1 MKLLQPLVTNNDMV
15 ELRLPCKAEWVAVA
29 RLAIAGIASRLAFT
43 VEDVEDL
50 KLAVAEGC
58 TNRIRHA
65 DGADTIVIVAEVAP
79 DEISITVRDEG
90 SSKHVAAVPSLAEAR
105 EDRLGIILIQ
115 SLMDSA
121 DYHVDP
127 DGGVVLVMRKSVPA
141 ARDS

>member
-1 MKLLQPLVTNNDMV
+1 MKLLQPLVASNDMV

-29 RLAIAGIASRLAFT
+29 RLAIAGIASRLAYT
-43 VEDVEDL
+43 VADVEDL
-50 KLAVAEGC
+50 KLAVAEAC

-65 DGADTIVIVAEVAP
+65 DGAETIVIAAEVGAT
-79 DEISITVRDEG
+79 EVCITVRDEG
-90 SSKHVAAVPSLAEAR
+90 SSTHIATVPSVADAR
-105 EDRLGIILIQ
+105 EDRLGIVLIQ

-141 ARDS
+141 PRDA

>member
-1 MKLLQPLVTNNDMV
+1 MSLLQPVVASSDMV

-29 RLAIAGIASRLAFT
+29 RLAIAGIANRLAYT

-50 KLAVAEGC
+50 KLAVAEAC

-65 DGADTIVIVAEVAP
+65 DGAETIVIAAQVSA
-79 DEISITVRDEG
+79 DELCITVRDEG
-90 SSKHVAAVPSLAEAR
+90 SNVQIAAVPSVAELR
-105 EDRLGIILIQ
+105 EDRLGIVLIQ

-121 DYHVDP
+121 DYHVDS

>member
-1 MKLLQPLVTNNDMV
+1 MRLLQPLVANSDMV

-29 RLAIAGIASRLAFT
+29 RLAIAGVASRLAYT

-50 KLAVAEGC
+50 KLAVAEAC

-65 DGADTIVIVAEVAP
+65 DGAETIVIAAAVGA
-79 DEISITVRDEG
+79 DDICISVRDEG
-90 SSKHVAAVPSLAEAR
+90 SSKSIASVPTVAEAR
-105 EDRLGIILIQ
+105 EDRLGIVLIQ